1 MSWERPVSLRQQ
13 LHFIEHS
20 LTREFF
26 KSETTLFRKVKVD
39 RNQMLVKVHDS
50 HFQKR
55 EEFIYMKFKYLD
67 LAIMFNEDNIL

>member
-1 MSWERPVSLRQQ
+1 
-13 LHFIEHS
+13 
-20 LTREFF
+20 
-26 KSETTLFRKVKVD
+26 
-39 RNQMLVKVHDS
+39 MLGKVHAS